1 MRKRSKWKF
10 VPSEFQESTQM
21 ICNPGR
27 GWYEIYT
34 FCIGQ
39 RCPEEVLERVRE
51 VCGGLRGGSDT
62 LALLLIRLEHAGN
75 GLTQKQLDSADQIL
89 HAFAGKRDILL
100 RFVYDLAGK
109 GMEQEPG
116 QFSQVERHLEQ
127 LKPLLRKYAP
137 YLYVYQGMLVGS
149 WGEMHTSRYLSG
161 KYVKKLGKKLA
172 DISDG
177 QFFLAVRKP
186 SQWRQMF
193 SGEDVEIVAK
203 REKIG
208 LFNDGILGSD
218 TDLGT
223 YGTLARDTA
232 GWEEAWLPKEELWFQ
247 ERLCQY
253 VPNGGEAVYGPYT
266 AQQPLEGIV
275 ERLRSMHISYLNR
288 CHDKRV
294 LEYWRT
300 LKWEKKG
307 VWKGMN
313 GFDYIGYHLGYRFF
327 VEYADMRW
335 EPRSEYAVLHVDI
348 KNVGFSNMYES
359 AQLFVEHEDSEGQ
372 CHRDMVSCDVM
383 SWGSGGTVRI
393 SRRVPLREGSFYL
406 SLRRTKDQRSIL
418 FANVGHGME
427 RVLLGRL
434 HHL

>member
-10 VPSEFQESTQM
+10 VPPEFEESTQI

-39 RCPEEVLERVRE
+39 GCREEELERVRE
-51 VCGGLRGGSDT
+51 VCDGPDT
-62 LALLLIRLEHAGN
+62 LALLLICLEHAGD
-75 GLTQKQLDSADQIL
+75 GLTQKQLDSADRIL

-127 LKPLLRKYAP
+127 LAPLLRKYAP

-161 KYVKKLGKKLA
+161 KYVKKLGRKLA
-172 DISDG
+172 DISGG

-186 SQWRQMF
+186 SQWRQIF
-193 SGEDVEIVAK
+193 SSEDVEMAVK
-203 REKIG
+203 RAKIG

-223 YGTLARDTA
+223 YGTSARDTA
-232 GWEEAWLPKEELWFQ
+232 GWEAAWLPEEELWFQ

-253 VPNGGEAVYGPYT
+253 VPNGGEAVYGQYT
-266 AQQPLEGIV
+266 ARQPLEGIV
-275 ERLRSMHISYLNR
+275 ERLRSVHIGYLNR

-294 LEYWRT
+294 LEYWKA
-300 LKWEKKG
+300 LKWEEEG

-313 GFDYIGYHLGYRFF
+313 GLDYIGCHLGYRFF
-327 VEYADMRW
+327 VEYADMQW
-335 EPRSEYAVLHVDI
+335 EPRSEYAVLYVDI

-359 AQLFVEHEDSEGQ
+359 AQLFVEHEDLEGQ
-372 CHRDMVSCDVM
+372 CHRDMVSCDVTG
-383 SWGSGGTVRI
+383 WGSGGTVRV
-393 SRRVPLREGSFYL
+393 SHRVPLREGNFYL
-406 SLRRTKDQRSIL
+406 SLRRAKDQRSIL
-418 FANVGHGME
+418 FANGGHGME

-434 HHL
+434 HCL

>member
-10 VPSEFQESTQM
+10 VSQEFQESTHM

-39 RCPEEVLERVRE
+39 RCQAEVLERVQE
-51 VCGGLRGGSDT
+51 VCGELCGGTDT
-62 LALLLIRLEHAGN
+62 LALLLIRLEYAGT
-75 GLTQKQLDSADQIL
+75 GLTQKQLDLADRIL

-100 RFVYDLAGK
+100 RFVYDLTGK
-109 GMEQEPG
+109 GMEREPG

-127 LKPLLRKYAP
+127 LAPLLKKYAP

-161 KYVKKLGKKLA
+161 KCVKKLGRTLA
-172 DISDG
+172 SISGG

-186 SQWRQMF
+186 SQWRQLF
-193 SGEDVEIVAK
+193 SDGDVEGTA
-203 REKIG
+203 KIG

-223 YGTLARDTA
+223 YGASARDMA
-232 GWEEAWLPKEELWFQ
+232 GWEGAWLPEEELQFQ

-253 VPNGGEAVYGPYT
+253 VPNGGEVVYGQHT
-266 AQQPLEGIV
+266 ARQPLESIV

-300 LKWEKKG
+300 LKWEKED
-307 VWKGMN
+307 VWKGTN
-313 GFDYIGYHLGYRFF
+313 GFDYIGCHMGYRFF
-327 VEYADMRW
+327 VAYADMQW
-335 EPRSEYAVLHVDI
+335 EPGSEYAVLHVDI

-359 AQLFVEHEDSEGQ
+359 AQLFVEHEDFEGQ
-372 CHRDMVSCDVM
+372 CYRDMVSCDVT

-393 SRRVPLREGSFYL
+393 SYRVPLREGSFYL
-406 SLRRTKDQRSIL
+406 SLRRKKDQCSIL
-418 FANVGHGME
+418 FANGGQTESGME

-434 HHL
+434 RHT